1 MNKYLFKNKFL
12 LMLYLIGAIVT
23 YLVVVGIYNLHSLI
37 TEVAE
42 KMQYSRA
49 MEVIL
54 YSIGVLVIL
63 FVVLI
68 IITIIQRIILSKVSY
83 SIREDIFNK
92 IYLIRYMI

>member
-12 LMLYLIGAIVT
+12 LMLYFIGAIVT
-23 YLVVVGIYNLHSLI
+23 YLAVVGIYNLHSLI